1 MRKVNI
7 SFFFSHTISFSENK
21 RIYSRFYIVVLNDP
35 KNLSARK
42 QAGIEALLL
51 YTNLELAEVP
61 IQLVNN

>member
-1 MRKVNI
+1 MRKVNF
-7 SFFFSHTISFSENK
+7 SFFFHIQFLLVKTRDF
-21 RIYSRFYIVVLNDP
+21 YSRFYIVVLNDP